1 MKLFHKCV
9 WKEIERFYAP
19 PTSKNVR
26 IDESQPGTI
35 ERLAL
40 GVTTIHFICK
50 CEEHKFVEIF
60 GKKV

>member
-1 MKLFHKCV
+1 MILLHKHT

-26 IDESQPGTI
+26 IEVGGNRTI
-35 ERLAL
+35 ECLAL

-50 CEEHKFVEIF
+50 CEEHKFTEVL